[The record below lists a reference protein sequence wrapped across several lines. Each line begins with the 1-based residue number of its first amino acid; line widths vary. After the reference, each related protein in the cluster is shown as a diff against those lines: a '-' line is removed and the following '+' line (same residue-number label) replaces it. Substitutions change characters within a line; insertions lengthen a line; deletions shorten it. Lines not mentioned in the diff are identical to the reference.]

1 MFLIVGNEI
10 KESRDRGIG
19 VVGNTNKDVDCPSF
33 SQEEDLRACGMRL
46 WSDQKEKGILRRRG
60 QEEEI
65 PREFHRVQRGGERP
79 LCLRMTEERG
89 VYRCRRTVH

>member
-1 MFLIVGNEI
+1 MFLIVGNEM
-10 KESRDRGIG
+10 EEGRDRGIG
-19 VVGNTNKDVDCPSF
+19 VVGNTSKDVDGPSF

-46 WSDQKEKGILRRRG
+46 LGDQREKGILRRRG

-65 PREFHRVQRGGERP
+65 PREFHRAQRGGERP

-89 VYRCRRTVH
+89 IYRCRRIAH